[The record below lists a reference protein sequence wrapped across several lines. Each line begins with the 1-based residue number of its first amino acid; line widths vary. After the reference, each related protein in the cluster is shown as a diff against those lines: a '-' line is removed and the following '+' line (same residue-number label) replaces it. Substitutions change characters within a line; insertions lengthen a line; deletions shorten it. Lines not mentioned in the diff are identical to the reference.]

1 MFDGSTS
8 TIPVRGVRDFKLN
21 YGYLHATAAGSLH
34 KTTVG
39 DGYFTIQF
47 ERDGTLSKEYEIA
60 KIHCTWDGYNITAL
74 DDSAYAVSTLDVFG
88 SDVDFILEGPGLTV
102 AENTSI
108 IIRQSEVR
116 GRDDFDG
123 KFFVKVIADGVFQNN
138 INPSLNNPTETP
150 LRVVSTRKV

>member
-1 MFDGSTS
+1 M
-8 TIPVRGVRDFKLN
+8 
-21 YGYLHATAAGSLH
+21 
-34 KTTVG
+34 
-39 DGYFTIQF
+39 
-47 ERDGTLSKEYEIA
+47 
-60 KIHCTWDGYNITAL
+60 
-74 DDSAYAVSTLDVFG
+74 FG

-150 LRVVSTRKV
+150 LRVVSTRKVYSYDDDYATSESILL